1 MVSISAISS
10 GLSTVWKYG
19 KRALEVAPEL
29 AFGTASEAA
38 GKAMKATKGS
48 VFTKAEAGWKAL
60 EKAGSGSFFKNFLGN
75 AKNFFPDVI
84 KAFKSGSAAAG
95 VKGGLKGVFKS
106 LGSKMPFIM
115 SASWMLM
122 EIPNV
127 WTATKEKGIFQ
138 GAAEI
143 LKFGARMTTAGLGS
157 AIGAALPV
165 PGGSFIGWMAGE
177 WIASRIVGKS
187 YKEQKAEQEELI
199 AQLTGQDPNAVA
211 QQGQQAQPQPQT
223 QTPNPYWLN
232 GSQTQ
237 SALQTQPAAQ
247 TQYVPQNVAFSGMAN
262 PFDYN
267 QYKLQSMPY
276 ANDIMMQQMP
286 FNQVV

>member
-48 VFTKAEAGWKAL
+48 VFTKAEAGWRAL

-138 GAAEI
+138 GVKEV

-157 AIGAALPV
+157 AIGAALPI
-165 PGGSFIGWMAGE
+165 PGGSLIGWMAGE

-211 QQGQQAQPQPQT
+211 QQGQQAQPQA
-223 QTPNPYWLN
+223 PNPYWLN
-232 GSQTQ
+232 GSQ
-237 SALQTQPAAQ
+237 AQPAAQ
-247 TQYVPQNVAFSGMAN
+247 TQYIPQNTAYNGMTN

-276 ANDIMMQQMP
+276 ANDIMMQKMP

>member
-48 VFTKAEAGWKAL
+48 VFTKAEAGWRAL

-95 VKGGLKGVFKS
+95 VKGGLKGVLKS

-138 GAAEI
+138 GVKEV

-157 AIGAALPV
+157 AIGAALPI
-165 PGGSFIGWMAGE
+165 PGGSLIGWMAGE

-211 QQGQQAQPQPQT
+211 QQGQQAQPQA
-223 QTPNPYWLN
+223 PNPYWLN
-232 GSQTQ
+232 GSQ
-237 SALQTQPAAQ
+237 AQPVTQ
-247 TQYVPQNVAFSGMAN
+247 TQYVPQNTAYNGMAN

-276 ANDIMMQQMP
+276 ANDIMMQKMP